1 MNIPELKVSYR
12 DTNKSLSLED
22 IKSLEDTGGLIWIE
36 GHLCS
41 IKTYTPNNKGQF
53 RPVLSGH
60 KITLSYKDKSPIETS
75 NTKSPARTPAKK
87 SLEDTCYTKMSPQ
100 DTAPAELIYQEGV
113 PNQWTD
119 EKGRVYV
126 RGIQSGTWRVYP
138 NGLEFGYWEDID
150 EHKVKAR
157 YAVEVLKK

>member
-1 MNIPELKVSYR
+1 MNIPELEVSYR
-12 DTNKSLSLED
+12 DTNKILSLED
-22 IKSLEDTGGLIWIE
+22 IKSLEDTGGLVWIK

-41 IKTYTPNNKGQF
+41 IKSYTPNNKGQF

-60 KITLSYKDKSPIETS
+60 KITLSYKDKSPIETPII
-75 NTKSPARTPAKK
+75 KSLDRTPVEV
-87 SLEDTCYTKMSPQ
+87 SLEDTRQIEMSPK
-100 DTAPAELIYQEGV
+100 DTAPVELCYQEGV

-157 YAVEVLKK
+157 YAMEILKK